1 LKGDNRKMKEHVL
14 RPTFLKNGA
23 IALGGVFQKST
34 IVDCNVLYPSQ
45 PARANDL
52 RAGCR
57 KVYR

>member
-1 LKGDNRKMKEHVL
+1 MKEHVL